1 MVCGGDNT
9 NDTEWLHTTIAS
21 SSQRDAPYQVS
32 VLQAPLTL
40 FSAQTP
46 SMHPKACIRIEKHV
60 HHVDMKQI
68 KNGKQ
73 LRKETNNY

>member
-40 FSAQTP
+40 FSA
-46 SMHPKACIRIEKHV
+46 
-60 HHVDMKQI
+60 
-68 KNGKQ
+68 
-73 LRKETNNY
+73 